1 MKFGFARVW
10 ISEVRICEG
19 GLVKFGFARV
29 WISEVRICE
38 GLD

>member
-1 MKFGFARVW
+1 MSSNLRGF
-10 ISEVRICEG
+10 
-19 GLVKFGFARV
+19 GLVKLGFARV